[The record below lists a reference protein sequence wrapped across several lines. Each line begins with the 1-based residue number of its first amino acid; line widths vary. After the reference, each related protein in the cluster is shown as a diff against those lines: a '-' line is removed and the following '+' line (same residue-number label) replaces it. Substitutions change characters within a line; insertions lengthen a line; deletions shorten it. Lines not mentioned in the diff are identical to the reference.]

1 MLSVHKEGCNKQPGL
16 LYSLPLYHIIRLEN
30 IKAYFLIKEIF
41 IIFKTADFITNSLQ
55 DYYLAIPG
63 ITKQIY

>member
-1 MLSVHKEGCNKQPGL
+1 
-16 LYSLPLYHIIRLEN
+16 LYSLPLYHIIQLEN

-41 IIFKTADFITNSLQ
+41 IIFKAADFITNSLQ